1 MWQVGS
7 FNIKIIKDLNTKCT
21 SVEYY
26 LWVLEKKKTFFIH
39 FLFFLTSP
47 PPFKNNKKN
56 IFYDFF
62 FFLNIEIPICGELLQ
77 GLGATRTSALSLTGT
92 AVNEPGE
99 KMWVAS

>member
-26 LWVLEKKKTFFIH
+26 LWVLVEKKTLLYSFSIFPDLPTPISFIYILK
-39 FLFFLTSP
+39 FYLF
-47 PPFKNNKKN
+47 
-56 IFYDFF
+56 I
-62 FFLNIEIPICGELLQ
+62 FLNIEIPICGELLH
-77 GLGATRTSALSLTGT
+77 GSGGTCTSAFSLTGT

>member
-47 PPFKNNKKN
+47 PPFKNKKQITKKKN
-56 IFYDFF
+56 YDFF
-62 FFLNIEIPICGELLQ
+62 FSFK
-77 GLGATRTSALSLTGT
+77 T
-92 AVNEPGE
+92 
-99 KMWVAS
+99 

>member
-1 MWQVGS
+1 MYKCRVLLVGTWEKENLLYS
-7 FNIKIIKDLNTKCT
+7 FSIFPDLPHPH
-21 SVEYY
+21 
-26 LWVLEKKKTFFIH
+26 LKT
-39 FLFFLTSP
+39 
-47 PPFKNNKKN
+47 KKN
-56 IFYDFF
+56 IFYDFFF

>member
-47 PPFKNNKKN
+47 PPFKNKQK
-56 IFYDFF
+56 Y
-62 FFLNIEIPICGELLQ
+62 FL
-77 GLGATRTSALSLTGT
+77 
-92 AVNEPGE
+92 
-99 KMWVAS
+99 